1 MRLSL
6 SLSQQTSPV
15 FCLSFCRLLKLLQQT
30 GVSSVPAGRDGFKV
44 GNLSILQNTVQAGE
58 SLHICLTSS
67 LDQFRKLSALPAWLP
82 WLAWLVWRPPLLDV
96 EWSIIFGLSDTGQL
110 LSLELNITEDCQSL
124 QLLLLLDMTWSPYYL
139 RDEKCSTP
147 FNENSLLK
155 ISGNWKKETSHSRT
169 VEPSF
174 CWYSSDKSKISFS
187 RSLINNICSF
197 TLVGNS
203 H

>member
-44 GNLSILQNTVQAGE
+44 GNLSILQNTVQAGQ

-124 QLLLLLDMTWSPYYL
+124 SLTVTGHDLVALLPAGWEMFNSFQWELFIKDIRELEK
-139 RDEKCSTP
+139 RD
-147 FNENSLLK
+147 
-155 ISGNWKKETSHSRT
+155 
-169 VEPSF
+169 
-174 CWYSSDKSKISFS
+174 
-187 RSLINNICSF
+187 F
-197 TLVGNS
+197 TF
-203 H
+203 